1 MKDNGKY
8 LKNDGNGNQNI
19 SPDENKLPL
28 NINSELIENKEST
41 YAFRWEA
48 TSENRSDNKSHSWLH
63 TLIIAISLLIAFSIL
78 CFTVI
83 YDTRKEDNSSKTPNE
98 TQKAQ
103 DTEAGKTI
111 FIKEYDDT
119 SGTLTPQQI
128 YAHSLPS
135 VISIKASNDTFEG
148 IGTGFVFDENGYI
161 ATANHV
167 ISGMT
172 KIKVISY
179 DQKEYDATVVGSDE
193 LTDLA
198 LLKIESNEL
207 LPLEFGAS
215 SSLVAG
221 DELIVIGT
229 PASLEFAGTMSSGNV
244 SFVDRSI
251 SIYNEDN
258 KSIKKKMKLIQ
269 TTAALN
275 RGNSGGPVFDVY
287 GKVVGIVTMKLGN
300 NFEGISFMIPS
311 DGAYPILCDMRDGI
325 ELSSSKKSAVA
336 SYAAK
341 LGIKAE
347 SHIDS
352 SYAGVKIIEFFSPDC
367 DAAKKLK
374 IGDVILSIN
383 ETPIKDTSALRD
395 TVSKYAPE
403 ERVSVTVYRS
413 GQLLT
418 FSIILTE

>member
-1 MKDNGKY
+1 MNDNNDKY
-8 LKNDGNGNQNI
+8 LKNDDDN
-19 SPDENKLPL
+19 DNKLPL
-28 NINSELIENKEST
+28 NIEKDITPKEEST

-48 TSENRSDNKSHSWLH
+48 TNENNKNGSRSHTWIH
-63 TLIIAISLLIAFSIL
+63 TLIVAISLLVAFSVL

-83 YDTRKEDNSSKTPNE
+83 YSIRKEEPDTSLSPTE
-98 TQKAQ
+98 TQAPQ
-103 DTEAGKTI
+103 DTEAKKTI

-119 SGTLTPQQI
+119 SGILTPQQI
-128 YAHSLPS
+128 YAHALPS
-135 VISIKASNDTFEG
+135 VVTIKATNDTFEG
-148 IGTGFVFDENGYI
+148 IGTGFVFDNDGYI

-167 ISGMT
+167 IEGMT
-172 KIKVISY
+172 KIKVISF

-198 LLKIESNEL
+198 LLKIESGEL
-207 LPLEFGAS
+207 SALEFGS
-215 SSLVAG
+215 SSELLAG
-221 DELIVIGT
+221 DDLVVIGT

-258 KSIKKKMKLIQ
+258 KTLKKKMKLIQ

-275 RGNSGGPVFDVY
+275 RGNSGGPVFDAY

-300 NFEGISFMIPS
+300 DFEGISFMIPS

-325 ELSSSKKSAVA
+325 ELSDSKRSAVA

-341 LGIKAE
+341 LGIKAQ
-347 SHIDS
+347 SNLDGAQ
-352 SYAGVKIIEFFSPDC
+352 AGVKIIEFYSADC

-374 IGDVILSIN
+374 VGDVIISIN
-383 ETPIKDTSALRD
+383 DTPIKDTISLRD
-395 TVSKYAPE
+395 TVSKYSPSQS
-403 ERVSVTVYRS
+403 VSVTVYRS